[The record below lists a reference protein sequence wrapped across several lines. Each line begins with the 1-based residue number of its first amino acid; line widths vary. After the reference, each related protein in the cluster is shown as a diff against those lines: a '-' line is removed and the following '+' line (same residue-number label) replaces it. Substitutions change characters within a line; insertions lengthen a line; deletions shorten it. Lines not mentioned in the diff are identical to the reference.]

1 MNVKFRFRSKSSG
14 RVLNVSQVCSSSY
27 EADFYNIVFS
37 HGDGSLQN
45 YPDRELC
52 AKQNFKNDDPIAFC
66 ICRYIDL
73 FIAFYIFSIRSGFNV
88 RNISPRNSSMRQS
101 HSLCGRLLQGQIR
114 VSHLVFCLEYHIWYQ
129 VRTHQT
135 LSLLHVKYSMIL

>member
-27 EADFYNIVFS
+27 DAEFYNIVFS

-101 HSLCGRLLQGQIR
+101 HSLSVDGCYKDKLESHIQCFVWSITFGIR
-114 VSHLVFCLEYHIWYQ
+114 YAHIRPSHFYMLNTV
-129 VRTHQT
+129 
-135 LSLLHVKYSMIL
+135 

>member
-88 RNISPRNSSMRQS
+88 RNISPRNSSMR
-101 HSLCGRLLQGQIR
+101 
-114 VSHLVFCLEYHIWYQ
+114 
-129 VRTHQT
+129 
-135 LSLLHVKYSMIL
+135 